1 MLDWTLISLG
11 LLAALAASLVF
22 AIAAKVWRGGRRAGG
37 SIDAL
42 HHRMRGLEADLR
54 VAQRAA
60 DDAVNERRE
69 LAEQLETAEAELATL
84 REESAR
90 HHELVHKLTAEMQH
104 ECRKTAQLRKE
115 LADRAEEMVRTHVQL
130 RDVKTELDVSQVG
143 SDVVIDQIERLTRE
157 RDDLN
162 TLVEALRRELDMKS
176 RDPERSGLR
185 RDLLVDY

>member
-11 LLAALAASLVF
+11 LLAALATSLVL
-22 AIAAKVWRGGRRAGG
+22 AIALKVWQGGRRG
-37 SIDAL
+37 SGTVDAL
-42 HHRMRGLEADLR
+42 HHRIRGLEADLR

-60 DDAVNERRE
+60 DDARNECQTLGEELDKASTE
-69 LAEQLETAEAELATL
+69 LAALK
-84 REESAR
+84 EESTR
-90 HHELVHKLTAEMQH
+90 QHDLVHKLTAEMQH

-162 TLVEALRRELDMKS
+162 TLVETLRRELDTKS
-176 RDPERSGLR
+176 RDPDRSGLR

>member
-11 LLAALAASLVF
+11 LLAALATSLVL
-22 AIAAKVWRGGRRAGG
+22 AIAVKVWQGGRRAGG
-37 SIDAL
+37 SLDTL
-42 HHRMRGLEADLR
+42 HHRIRGLEADLR

-60 DDAVNERRE
+60 DDALNERRA
-69 LAEQLETAEAELATL
+69 LTEQLDSTTAELAAF
-84 REESAR
+84 REEAVR
-90 HHELVHKLTAEMQH
+90 HHDLVHKLTAEMQH
-104 ECRKTAQLRKE
+104 ECRKTAQLRME

-162 TLVEALRRELDMKS
+162 TMVEALRRELELKS

-185 RDLLVDY
+185 RDLLVDH

>member
-1 MLDWTLISLG
+1 
-11 LLAALAASLVF
+11 
-22 AIAAKVWRGGRRAGG
+22 
-37 SIDAL
+37 
-42 HHRMRGLEADLR
+42 MRGLEADLR

>member
-11 LLAALAASLVF
+11 LLAALATSLVL
-22 AIAAKVWRGGRRAGG
+22 AIAVKVWQGGRRSGG
-37 SIDAL
+37 SVDTL
-42 HHRMRGLEADLR
+42 HHRIRGLEADLR

-60 DDAVNERRE
+60 DDALNERRA
-69 LAEQLETAEAELATL
+69 LTEQLDSTTAELAAL
-84 REESAR
+84 REEAVR
-90 HHELVHKLTAEMQH
+90 HHDLVHKLTAEMQH
-104 ECRKTAQLRKE
+104 ECRKTAQLRME

-130 RDVKTELDVSQVG
+130 RDVKTELDVTQVG

-162 TLVEALRRELDMKS
+162 TLVEALRRELATQS
-176 RDPERSGLR
+176 RDPQRSGLP

>member
-11 LLAALAASLVF
+11 LLAAIAASLVF
-22 AIAAKVWRGGRRAGG
+22 AISTKVWQGSRGAGG
-37 SIDAL
+37 SIDTL
-42 HHRMRGLEADLR
+42 HHRIRGLEADLR

-60 DDAVNERRE
+60 DDALNERRA
-69 LAEQLETAEAELATL
+69 LTEQLDSTTAELAAL
-84 REESAR
+84 REEAVR
-90 HHELVHKLTAEMQH
+90 HHDLVHKLTAEMQH
-104 ECRKTAQLRKE
+104 ECRKTAQLRME

-130 RDVKTELDVSQVG
+130 RDVKTELDVTQVG

-162 TLVEALRRELDMKS
+162 TLVESLRRELATQS
-176 RDPERSGLR
+176 RDPQRSGLP

>member
-22 AIAAKVWRGGRRAGG
+22 AISAKVWRGGRRPDGAN
-37 SIDAL
+37 DAL
-42 HHRMRGLEADLR
+42 HHRIRGLEADLR

-60 DDAVNERRE
+60 DDALNERQA
-69 LAEQLETAEAELATL
+69 LTEQLNGTVAELTAL
-84 REESAR
+84 REEAVR
-90 HHELVHKLTAEMQH
+90 HQELVHKLKAEMQH
-104 ECRKTAQLRKE
+104 ECRKTAELRME

-130 RDVKTELDVSQVG
+130 RDVKTELDISQVG

-162 TLVEALRRELDMKS
+162 TLVEALRRELELKA
-176 RDPERSGLR
+176 RDQDRSGLR

>member
-11 LLAALAASLVF
+11 LLAALATSLVL
-22 AIAAKVWRGGRRAGG
+22 AIAVKVWHGGRRAGG
-37 SIDAL
+37 PVDAL
-42 HHRMRGLEADLR
+42 HHKIRGLDADLR

-60 DDAVNERRE
+60 DDALNERQALRE
-69 LAEQLETAEAELATL
+69 ELDSTVAELVAL
-84 REESAR
+84 REESTR
-90 HHELVHKLTAEMQH
+90 HHDLVHKLTAEMQH
-104 ECRKTAQLRKE
+104 ECRKTANLRKE

-130 RDVKTELDVSQVG
+130 RDVKTELDVTQVG

-162 TLVEALRRELDMKS
+162 MMVESLRRELETKS

-185 RDLLVDY
+185 RDLLVDH

>member
-22 AIAAKVWRGGRRAGG
+22 AIAIKVWRGGRGPAG
-37 SIDAL
+37 SMDTL
-42 HHRMRGLEADLR
+42 HHRIRGLEADLR

-60 DDAVNERRE
+60 DDALNERQA
-69 LAEQLETAEAELATL
+69 LTEQLNGTVAELTAL
-84 REESAR
+84 REEAVR
-90 HHELVHKLTAEMQH
+90 HQELVHKLKAEMQH
-104 ECRKTAQLRKE
+104 ECRKTAELRME

-130 RDVKTELDVSQVG
+130 RDVKTELDISQVG

-162 TLVEALRRELDMKS
+162 TLVEALRRELELKA
-176 RDPERSGLR
+176 RDQDRSGLR

>member
-11 LLAALAASLVF
+11 LLAAIAASLVF
-22 AIAAKVWRGGRRAGG
+22 AISAKVWRGGRRADGAT
-37 SIDAL
+37 DAL
-42 HHRMRGLEADLR
+42 HHRIRGLEADLR
-54 VAQRAA
+54 VAQRAV
-60 DDAVNERRE
+60 DDGLNEHQA
-69 LAEQLETAEAELATL
+69 LTEQLKGAATEMAAL
-84 REESAR
+84 REEAAR
-90 HHELVHKLTAEMQH
+90 HHELVRKLTAEMQH
-104 ECRKTAQLRKE
+104 ECRKTAELRKE

-157 RDDLN
+157 RDDLD

-176 RDPERSGLR
+176 RDHQRSGLR

>member
-11 LLAALAASLVF
+11 LLAALATSLVL
-22 AIAAKVWRGGRRAGG
+22 AIAVKVWQAGRRSGG
-37 SIDAL
+37 TVDTL
-42 HHRMRGLEADLR
+42 HHRIRGLEADLR

-60 DDAVNERRE
+60 DDAVNERQA
-69 LAEQLETAEAELATL
+69 LTGQLNDTAAELAALKDET
-84 REESAR
+84 AR
-90 HHELVHKLTAEMQH
+90 QQDLVRKLTAEMQH
-104 ECRKTAQLRKE
+104 ECRKTAELRKE

-162 TLVEALRRELDMKS
+162 TMVEALRRELELKS

-185 RDLLVDY
+185 RDLLVDH

>member
-11 LLAALAASLVF
+11 LLAAIAASLVF
-22 AIAAKVWRGGRRAGG
+22 AISAKVWRGGRRADGPT
-37 SIDAL
+37 DAL
-42 HHRMRGLEADLR
+42 HHRIRGLEADLR

-60 DDAVNERRE
+60 DDALNERQA
-69 LAEQLETAEAELATL
+69 LTEQLNGTVAELTAL
-84 REESAR
+84 REEAVR
-90 HHELVHKLTAEMQH
+90 QHELVRKLTAEMQH
-104 ECRKTAQLRKE
+104 ECRKTAELRKE

-157 RDDLN
+157 RDDLG

-176 RDPERSGLR
+176 RDHERSGLR

>member
-11 LLAALAASLVF
+11 LLAALAAGLVF
-22 AIAAKVWRGGRRAGG
+22 AIAAKVWRGGRRSGG

-42 HHRMRGLEADLR
+42 HHRIRGLEADLR

-60 DDAVNERRE
+60 DDAGNERRE
-69 LAEQLETAEAELATL
+69 LAAQLETAGAELAAL
-84 REESAR
+84 REEAVR

-162 TLVEALRRELDMKS
+162 TLVEALRRELDVKS